1 MRKKMKRFHNGFTF
15 ASISIIA
22 MVLMMANA
30 VSASQD
36 TVVFLVRHAE
46 KTEAKDDPALSAAG
60 RQRSQQLANLLSD
73 AGIDHIYSTDFKRT
87 RETASPIAGMT
98 GLDVEIYTWDN
109 PVGLAQSL
117 KQDGKRFLVVGH
129 SNTTTELVTLLGGDP
144 GTEIEETS
152 EYDRLYILTINASSV
167 TTLLIRYGP
176 ASPRVQE

>member
-1 MRKKMKRFHNGFTF
+1 MKRFQNGFTF

-22 MVLMMANA
+22 LVLMMTNA

-87 RETASPIAGMT
+87 RETASPVAGMT
-98 GLDVEIYTWDN
+98 GLDVELYTWDN
-109 PVGLAQSL
+109 PAGLAQSL
-117 KQDGKRFLVVGH
+117 KQAGKRFLVVVGH

-152 EYDRLYILTINASSV
+152 EYDRLYILTINANGV
-167 TTLLIRYGP
+167 TTLLIRYGS
-176 ASPRVQE
+176 ASPRLQE